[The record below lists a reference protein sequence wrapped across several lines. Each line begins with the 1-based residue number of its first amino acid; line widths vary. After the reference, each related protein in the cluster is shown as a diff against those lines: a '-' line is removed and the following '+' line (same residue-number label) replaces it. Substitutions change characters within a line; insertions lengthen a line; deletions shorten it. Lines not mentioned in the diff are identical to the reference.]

1 MLSSLKNM
9 EKADAQK
16 KQAQKLERELP
27 YFITIVSLLA
37 SSGFGPYTIFQK
49 FREIDLL
56 PLVKTESIKIL
67 KRIELLGLDPLDAIV
82 QAKDKQGSRL
92 FGEFLSGYVSAIQ
105 SGGNVINYL
114 KTKMEGAFVSLESK
128 EKLGVEKISGI
139 IHAWLTMQIVILS
152 VFILVSAIGS
162 NPIGGT
168 SGAQTK
174 SDPPYMLLV
183 FAPAMSAMFLL
194 IVKNMV
200 KSNIPE
206 LSFKKFIMIGAPV
219 ILIVTILIITGT
231 VSNLHI
237 DPYLLGIAI
246 IVVSIL
252 PAMKFRKIY
261 ALSLDAETATPQ
273 ILRDITEARK
283 AGIGPEKCIIRACKR
298 KDFKLFN
305 TLANAISN
313 KLEWGVGL
321 HDIYDS
327 LRQEL
332 RNFQVLV
339 SFKILF
345 EIIASGG
352 GNVDSLDSVADT
364 SEKIYSIE
372 KHKRE
377 ELKVYVM
384 VGFMLITVTC
394 LTTLLTID
402 SFAAINEQKDLK
414 KENGPATP
422 NLFLEKVGLAI
433 VVQAWISGLFIGK
446 ITKAVYSGG
455 FMYSILLVIIAMIS
469 FALIQ
474 LHIVNFSSFLT
485 PHSTPSPS

>member
-82 QAKDKQGSRL
+82 QAKDRQGSRV

-114 KTKMEGAFVSLESK
+114 KTKMEGAFDTLESR
-128 EKLGVEKISGI
+128 EKQGVEKLNGI
-139 IHAWLTMQIVILS
+139 IHAWLTMQIVILA
-152 VFILVSAIGS
+152 VFILLAAIGS

-168 SGAQTK
+168 SGVQAK
-174 SDPPYMLLV
+174 NDPPYMLLI
-183 FAPAMSAMFLL
+183 FSPAMSALFLK
-194 IVKNMV
+194 IVQNMV
-200 KSNIPE
+200 KTSIPE
-206 LSFKKFIMIGAPV
+206 ISVKKIIPVGAPS
-219 ILIVTILIITGT
+219 ILIVTILIATNAL
-231 VSNLHI
+231 SSLHI
-237 DPYLLGIAI
+237 DSYLLGIAF
-246 IVVSIL
+246 IVASVL
-252 PAMKFRKIY
+252 PAMKFKKLY
-261 ALSLDAETATPQ
+261 ALNMDAETATPQ

-352 GNVDSLDSVADT
+352 GNVDSLDSLADT
-364 SEKIYSIE
+364 SE
-372 KHKRE
+372 
-377 ELKVYVM
+377 
-384 VGFMLITVTC
+384 
-394 LTTLLTID
+394 
-402 SFAAINEQKDLK
+402 
-414 KENGPATP
+414 
-422 NLFLEKVGLAI
+422 
-433 VVQAWISGLFIGK
+433 
-446 ITKAVYSGG
+446 
-455 FMYSILLVIIAMIS
+455 
-469 FALIQ
+469 
-474 LHIVNFSSFLT
+474 
-485 PHSTPSPS
+485 